1 MKIATIIN
9 YCTSDYRFIKT
20 CIDSVLPF
28 SNQVIIPIADHTFDG
43 QPENN
48 ELVNKSVSE
57 NPSANFYYYEWIPG
71 NSPRYWH
78 NMSRLVGINQLNED
92 TEWVLFLDSDEI
104 VETELFSKFIKTELT
119 MDSYKIANY
128 WYFREPIYRAKAI
141 EDSAV
146 LVRKELINIDP
157 YNPYIE
163 REQLCN
169 NNNQRNTLQDNLPMI
184 HHYSWVRTKEQ
195 MLKKVKNW
203 GHAGDRND
211 WVDKVEEEF
220 SREFNGTDFVP
231 HHHYEYEIVENKY
244 KL

>member
-1 MKIATIIN
+1 MKLSTIIN

-20 CIDSVLPF
+20 CIDAVLPF
-28 SNQVIIPIADHTFDG
+28 SNQVIVPIADHTFDG

-48 ELVNKSVSE
+48 DLVNRSIEE
-57 NPSANFYYYEWIPG
+57 NLNANFYYYEWTPG

-78 NMSRLVGINQLNED
+78 NISRMVGMNQLSED
-92 TEWVLFLDSDEI
+92 TDWVLFLDSDEI
-104 VETELFSKFIKTELT
+104 VETELFSKFIKNELT

-169 NNNQRNTLQDNLPMI
+169 NNNQRNTLQDNSPMI

-195 MLKKVKNW
+195 MLKKVNSW
-203 GHAGDRND
+203 GHKTDTD
-211 WVDKVEEEF
+211 WISLIEEEF
-220 SREFNGTDFVP
+220 SRTFNGKCFVNN
-231 HHHYEYEIVENKY
+231 YEFETVENKY
-244 KL
+244 NL

>member
-20 CIDSVLPF
+20 CIDAVLPF
-28 SNQVIIPIADHTFDG
+28 SDQVIIPIADHTFDG

-48 ELVNKSVSE
+48 GLVNKSIEE
-57 NPSANFYYYEWIPG
+57 NPNASFYYYEWKSG

-78 NMSRLVGINQLNED
+78 NISRIIGVEQLNKD
-92 TEWVLFLDSDEI
+92 IDWVLFLDSDEI

-169 NNNQRNTLQDNLPMI
+169 NNNQRNTLQDGLPMI

-195 MLKKVKNW
+195 MVKKVLTWAHSEDTLGNNW
-203 GHAGDRND
+203 IDLIED
-211 WVDKVEEEF
+211 EF
-220 SREFNGTDFVP
+220 SREFNGTDFVWK
-231 HHHYEYEIVENKY
+231 YNYNIVENKFN
-244 KL
+244 L